1 MLYVQKKLIFGK
13 LMKINLGVHLGF
25 AITRYPEPKE
35 WAKLIKKELDIQ
47 YVQFVSDLL
56 EPSFDKN
63 IIKKQINIIKEQINK
78 YDLEIKHTFTSPRYN
93 FWSHPNNE
101 ISEYWSKWFKKF
113 IDISVELNSIGTGS
127 LLGIY
132 SVNDYKNNRQK
143 IEKRTIDQWRSFSIY
158 AKNKGLD
165 YLLWEPMSI
174 KREMGETI
182 SKSKKLTN
190 KLNKSNKQGVPI
202 LLCLDVDHGDLNS
215 KNADDYNPY
224 KWIEKLGNQSPVIHI
239 KQRTKD
245 VSGHKPFI
253 AKHNSKGI
261 IFPKKI
267 ISYLKKLNLKEIYL
281 YLELSF
287 REREPH
293 ESQVIPHLVE
303 SVEYWKK
310 YIK

>member
-182 SKSKKLTN
+182 DEAIRINNLLNDKKN
-190 KLNKSNKQGVPI
+190 GVPI
-202 LLCLDVDHGDLNS
+202 KFCLDVDHGDLSS
-215 KNADDYNPY
+215 KNKNDYDPY
-224 KWIEKLGNQSPVIHI
+224 SWIKKIGNQSPVIHL
-239 KQRTKD
+239 KQKTSN
-245 VSGHKPFI
+245 VYGHKPFTKI
-253 AKHNSKGI
+253 NNKDGI
-261 IFPKKI
+261 IKPNKI
-267 ISYLKKLNLKEIYL
+267 IKLLKNTSIKEVNL

-287 REREPH
+287 REREPY
-293 ESQVIPHLVE
+293 ESQVTEDLQE
-303 SVEYWKK
+303 SIAHWKK
-310 YIK
+310 YL